1 MELMLNIP
9 VPPSNN
15 RFARATK
22 SKSGKIVIYTPEDVK
37 KYRNQVCAEY
47 LKSGKRI
54 VFGTNPLIV
63 DITAYLKVMTRDVDN
78 IPKEIF
84 DSLTAAG
91 VWHDD
96 KQIVEMRCRKYRAQD
111 FGVQPHCFIYIKDFK
126 ND

>member
-22 SKSGKIVIYTPEDVK
+22 SKSGKIVMYTPQDVK
-37 KYRNQVCAEY
+37 KYRNMVVAEY
-47 LKSGKRI
+47 LKTGHRI
-54 VFGTNPLIV
+54 RFGDAPLIV

-84 DSLTAAG
+84 DSLTNAG

-96 KQIVEMRCRKYRAQD
+96 KQIVEVRCRKLRAKD
-111 FGVQPHCFIYIKDFK
+111 HGVEPHCFVMIKEI
-126 ND
+126 

>member
-22 SKSGKIVIYTPEDVK
+22 SKSGKIVMYTPQDVK
-37 KYRNQVCAEY
+37 KYRNMVVAEY
-47 LKSGKRI
+47 LKTGHRI
-54 VFGTNPLIV
+54 RFGDAPLIV
-63 DITAYLKVMTRDVDN
+63 DITAYLAVMTRDVDN

-84 DSLTAAG
+84 DSLTNAG

-96 KQIVEMRCRKYRAQD
+96 KQIIEMRCRKFRAKD
-111 FGVQPHCFIYIKDFK
+111 HGVEPHCFVMIKEI
-126 ND
+126 

>member
-22 SKSGKIVIYTPEDVK
+22 SKSGKIVMYTPSDVK
-37 KYRNQVCAEY
+37 KYRNEVFAEY
-47 LKSGKRI
+47 LTHGKRI
-54 VFGTNPLIV
+54 KFGDVPLIV
-63 DITAYLKVMTRDVDN
+63 DITAYLSIMTRDVDN

-96 KQIVEMRCRKYRAQD
+96 KQIIEMRCRKLRAKD
-111 FGVQPHCFIYIKDFK
+111 HGVEPHCFVMIKEI
-126 ND
+126 